1 MNRKT
6 TAQKILEF
14 YDSLKNAGINLPEKY
29 RLINS
34 LTGANQRQITQI
46 TQITHRFYHRYYHDN
61 KRRFMILGSS
71 PAQRGTALTGVP
83 FEDVN
88 HLQEDTGIFINAF
101 GANKRS
107 SSFLYEVME
116 KYGGRQK
123 FYKQFYMNFVCPLGI
138 EKINLK
144 GNWVNCNYYEN
155 AALKKCLHPFIVD
168 SLRCQI
174 DFNID
179 TTVCFCIGSGENFKF
194 LTNINNKYHFF
205 DTIVPLEHP
214 RFIMQYNAD
223 RKEEFMQKYVNALSH
238 YKVKE

>member
-1 MNRKT
+1 MSGKT
-6 TAQKILEF
+6 VAQEILEF
-14 YDSLKNAGINLPEKY
+14 NDNLGRVSLEVLKGFN
-29 RLINS
+29 LINAFN
-34 LTGANQRQITQI
+34 GANKDTVKRVLYK
-46 TQITHRFYHRYYHDN
+46 FYTKYYNDTD
-61 KRRFMILGSS
+61 KRFMILGSS
-71 PAQRGTALTGVP
+71 PARRGTALTGVP
-83 FEDVN
+83 FEDVKY
-88 HLQEDTGIFINAF
+88 LQKDTGISLDVF

-123 FYKQFYMNFVCPLGI
+123 FYKQFYMNFVCPLGV

-194 LTNINNKYHFF
+194 LTNINNKHHFF

>member
-1 MNRKT
+1 MKSKT
-6 TAQKILEF
+6 IAQKILAF
-14 YDSLKNAGINLPEKY
+14 NDALKSASINLPEKY
-29 RLINS
+29 RLINPFA
-34 LTGANQRQITQI
+34 GANQQQITC
-46 TQITHRFYHRYYHDN
+46 RFYHKYYHDN

-71 PAQRGTALTGVP
+71 PARRGTALTGVP

-88 HLQEDTGIFINAF
+88 HLQKDTGISIDAF

-116 KYGGRQK
+116 EYGGRQN
-123 FYKQFYMNFVCPLGI
+123 FYKQFYMSFVCPLGI

-155 AALKKCLHPFIVD
+155 AALKKYLYPFIVD
-168 SLRCQI
+168 SLRRQI

-194 LTNINNKYHFF
+194 LTNINDEHHFF
-205 DTIVPLEHP
+205 DAIVPLEHP

-223 RKEEFMQKYVNALSH
+223 RKEEFIQKYVNIFRQ
-238 YKVKE
+238 YGMGK

>member
-1 MNRKT
+1 MSGKT
-6 TAQKILEF
+6 VAQEILEF
-14 YDSLKNAGINLPEKY
+14 NDNLGRVSLEVLKGFN
-29 RLINS
+29 LINAFNGVNKDTVKRV
-34 LTGANQRQITQI
+34 LYK
-46 TQITHRFYHRYYHDN
+46 FYTKYYNDTD
-61 KRRFMILGSS
+61 KRFMILGSS
-71 PAQRGTALTGVP
+71 PARRGTALTGVP
-83 FEDVN
+83 FEDIN
-88 HLQEDTGIFINAF
+88 HLQEDTGISLDAF

-116 KYGGRQK
+116 EYGGRQN
-123 FYKQFYMNFVCPLGI
+123 FYKQFYMSFVCPLGI

-155 AALKKCLHPFIVD
+155 AALKKCLYPFIVD
-168 SLRCQI
+168 SLRRQI

-223 RKEEFMQKYVNALSH
+223 RKEEFMQKYVNALSY

>member
-1 MNRKT
+1 MSSKT
-6 TAQKILEF
+6 VAQEILEF
-14 YDSLKNAGINLPEKY
+14 NDNLGRVSLEVLKGFN
-29 RLINS
+29 LINAFNGVNKDTVKRV
-34 LTGANQRQITQI
+34 LYK
-46 TQITHRFYHRYYHDN
+46 FYTKYYNDTD
-61 KRRFMILGSS
+61 KRFMILGSS
-71 PAQRGTALTGVP
+71 PARRGTALTGVP

-88 HLQEDTGIFINAF
+88 HLQKDTGISIDAF

-116 KYGGRQK
+116 EYGGRQN
-123 FYKQFYMNFVCPLGI
+123 FYKQFYMSFVCPLGI

-155 AALKKCLHPFIVD
+155 AALKKCLHTFIVD

-179 TTVCFCIGSGENFKF
+179 TSVCFCIGSGENFKF
-194 LTNINNKYHFF
+194 LTNINDEYHFF

-223 RKEEFMQKYVNALSH
+223 RKEEFIQKYVNTLSQ
-238 YKVKE
+238 YKIKE